1 MRTPAPQIDW
11 SIFHVFT
18 TTDIGSTENYG
29 QWWSGAG
36 MYDGEA
42 DGGASDYG
50 ISLLSGTIA
59 IGMGDPIVDPNMDRT
74 FFSSDV
80 TNGSPYVIE
89 YLRVSNTGLLNAY
102 LNATNFASSNCSIG
116 PRYGATNPLNIGKGG
131 TNDTYFVGTIY
142 EILVYN
148 SSLSDSQRNA
158 VEGYIMWKWGFQNS
172 LPTGHPYKGTNPNR
186 PVPTKLTRTVVPYYT
201 RFSPSSIAGCMLW
214 LDAADST
221 KMSLSGS
228 IVTSITDKSSNA
240 TVFTTSSGPTLSRN
254 AQNGNPV
261 ILFTGQ
267 TMTGTNI
274 SPNGLSNM
282 NLFLVA
288 SQPNA
293 SISCITPYG
302 FLGYSENGS
311 WGQVTIGIFQDG
323 IRWRYGTGVEGN
335 NPYIQ
340 TPIGSNYAIA
350 MANKNGTTE
359 TGWVNGTQV
368 YTSSSFSSP
377 VSATSSTVGLGCGPF
392 NIPSQNFAEL
402 YVFNVLLTTAQQQQL
417 ESYLAQK
424 WGLSLYLP
432 SSHNYK
438 NFPIGSPEQLR
449 TSLPSIFKGIIPA
462 DPLPSPYSY
471 PTPLRTFLYTTGVY
485 QYYTVP
491 AGITTLGIIMWGG
504 GGAAQSD
511 GNRCFGGPGGCV
523 QGNLAVTPGEVL
535 TIVVGA
541 GGAGDN
547 SGSYTATDANGGGGA
562 SVRKPGGGRSAIQ
575 RVAGVDIVTAGGGGG
590 QSDYWDYLIG
600 GVAGGLQGWVI
611 NWVPQTAGFAD
622 NNGVFSAF
630 WFGGGGSQTMG
641 GQPCVGIAW
650 NGESFSNMP
659 GTKGFG
665 GSGTA
670 GVYPSGWVMAGGGGG
685 WYGGASGTGGG
696 GGSSYIDGFQ
706 RAFKQTFENPS
717 NMNGNNEFTGA
728 NYTSRYY
735 NASSNWGGTRIA
747 YNSASSGYPGAVIIL
762 PKALTKYDI

>member
-1 MRTPAPQIDW
+1 
-11 SIFHVFT
+11 
-18 TTDIGSTENYG
+18 
-29 QWWSGAG
+29 
-36 MYDGEA
+36 
-42 DGGASDYG
+42 
-50 ISLLSGTIA
+50 
-59 IGMGDPIVDPNMDRT
+59 
-74 FFSSDV
+74 
-80 TNGSPYVIE
+80 
-89 YLRVSNTGLLNAY
+89 
-102 LNATNFASSNCSIG
+102 
-116 PRYGATNPLNIGKGG
+116 
-131 TNDTYFVGTIY
+131 
-142 EILVYN
+142 
-148 SSLSDSQRNA
+148 
-158 VEGYIMWKWGFQNS
+158 
-172 LPTGHPYKGTNPNR
+172 
-186 PVPTKLTRTVVPYYT
+186 
-201 RFSPSSIAGCMLW
+201 MLW

-254 AQNGNPV
+254 AQNGNSV

-267 TMTGTNI
+267 TMSGTNI

-302 FLGYSENGS
+302 FLDYFESGS

-323 IRWRYGTGVEGN
+323 IHWRYGTGVEGN

-491 AGITTLGIIMWGG
+491 AGVTTLGIIMWGG

-511 GNRCFGGPGGCV
+511 GSVCFGGPGGCV

-541 GGAGDN
+541 GGAADN
-547 SGSYTATDANGGGGA
+547 FGSYTSTDANGGGGD
-562 SVRKPGGGRSAIQ
+562 SDRKPGGGRSAIQ

-590 QSDYWDYLIG
+590 TGDSYDYAIG
-600 GVAGGLQGWVI
+600 GGAGGLQGWASTYAA
-611 NWVPQTAGFAD
+611 QTAGIAD
-622 NNGVFSAF
+622 NNGVFSTF

-641 GQPCVGIAW
+641 GQTCVGFAW
-650 NGESFSNMP
+650 NGENFSNIS

-665 GSGTA
+665 GSGKL
-670 GVYPSGWVMAGGGGG
+670 GVYSSGWTMAGGGGG

-696 GGSSYIDGFQ
+696 GGSCYIDGFQ
-706 RAFKQTFENPS
+706 RAFKQTFDNTFHNS
-717 NMNGNNEFTGA
+717 GNQLTGT

-735 NASSNWGGTRIA
+735 NSNWGGASMA
-747 YNSASSGYPGAVIIL
+747 YNGAGSGYPGAVIIL